1 LPAKLHEFEP
11 TTIIFETYSTMGKR
25 SRKESEN
32 ENQKS
37 NGNGELKKSI
47 LVDDEAVDPS
57 LALLFSLSVSAPPTY
72 CINLLEILLI
82 IALGGTSESA
92 TKVSI

>member
-1 LPAKLHEFEP
+1 MPAKLHEFEP

-25 SRKESEN
+25 SRRESEN

-57 LALLFSLSVSAPPTY
+57 LALLFSSSVSAPPTY
-72 CINLLEILLI
+72 CSQSFRN
-82 IALGGTSESA
+82 SA
-92 TKVSI
+92 DNCSRRDQ